1 MTAVEITGRILF
13 LSADPLV
20 MDAQLAGADLELVQ
34 AGALRDDI
42 STDEIT
48 PVAAC
53 IHFDERLA
61 SYPIQASRP
70 ASAGLEACMG

>member
-61 SYPIQASRP
+61 SYPYTGFKAGERRP
-70 ASAGLEACMG
+70 